1 MRNVLP
7 FVALICVSHPAFAA
21 DSHSDFTTN
30 IGLGWNNLEFRLA
43 NGEDVTA
50 RYATL
55 NLGLTGQLGKF
66 YGNLS
71 AELFGAD
78 NQEKFNG
85 TEKEITSVERQD
97 LTLTIGLLPMKGLSV
112 FAGYTVGEMKDDFNG
127 NFHEDKGPFIGA
139 GYNLAVNDAS
149 LGFTLA
155 YASLDGEI
163 RTDGAV
169 PGSDPIPTASG
180 DTTGLGVG
188 ITWSGPYRGEIGYL
202 IGLRLRRY
210 DFDANDA
217 NYNGD
222 KNVTSINAGLT
233 F

>member
-1 MRNVLP
+1 MKNILL
-7 FVALICVSHPAFAA
+7 AMILAGASGAA
-21 DSHSDFTTN
+21 AGDSGFTTSV
-30 IGLGWNNLEFRLA
+30 GLGWNNLEFKLA
-43 NGEDVTA
+43 NDEDVTA

-55 NLGLTGQLGKF
+55 NLGLTGQFGTF

-71 AELFGAD
+71 GELFGAD

-85 TEKEITSVERQD
+85 AEKEITSVERQD
-97 LTLTIGLLPMKGLSV
+97 LTLTFGFLPMKGLSV

-139 GYNLAVNDAS
+139 GYSFAIQNSS
-149 LGFTLA
+149 LGLTLA
-155 YASLDGEI
+155 YANLDGEI

-180 DTTGLGVG
+180 DTTGISLGV
-188 ITWSGPYRGEIGYL
+188 TWSGPYRGDIGYL

-217 NYNGD
+217 AYNGD
-222 KNVTSINAGLT
+222 KNVTAVTAGLT